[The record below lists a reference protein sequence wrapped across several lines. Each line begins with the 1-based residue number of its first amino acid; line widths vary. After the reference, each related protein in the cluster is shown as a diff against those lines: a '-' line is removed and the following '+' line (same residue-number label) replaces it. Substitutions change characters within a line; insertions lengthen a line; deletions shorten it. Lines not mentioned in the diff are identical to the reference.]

1 MILRDHLKGATAY
14 SIHNNEAQIQT
25 EIMTNG
31 PVEGIL
37 EKDQI
42 NQFFFKFTK
51 KSIVFSRIHCLRRF
65 PKL

>member
-37 EKDQI
+37 EKNQI
-42 NQFFFKFTK
+42 NQFFFKLK
-51 KSIVFSRIHCLRRF
+51 KNQLS
-65 PKL
+65 

>member
-1 MILRDHLKGATAY
+1 MINWAIVILRDHLKGATAY

-37 EKDQI
+37 EKNQI
-42 NQFFFKFTK
+42 NQFFFKLK
-51 KSIVFSRIHCLRRF
+51 KNQLS
-65 PKL
+65 